1 MTVVC
6 VRAESLVAILALL
19 QFNSAGFSDKE
30 EIIAP
35 VITVWERFSVA
46 KNQQMSKHPYPW
58 SLQPV
63 SCSSYA
69 LNWEPCG
76 QLIKGFN
83 MWSYSVCMSVLGHAR
98 ESFLRMST
106 KKYNSSLCCSLSLA
120 VFHSRLCSLSPS
132 PHHLSVSHHCEGRKP
147 WRASQPDLFNVPTDR
162 PTLWGVRLCV
172 YAHTCERMN
181 QSNKERRREMTLD
194 GDHLWH
200 SIFDMRPGRR
210 RGEAG
215 WGP

>member
-6 VRAESLVAILALL
+6 VRAESLVPILAFL

-46 KNQQMSKHPYPW
+46 KNQQMSKHPW

-147 WRASQPDLFNVPTDR
+147 WRASQPDLFNVQA
-162 PTLWGVRLCV
+162 LWGVRLCV
-172 YAHTCERMN
+172 YVHTCERMN
-181 QSNKERRREMTLD
+181 QSK
-194 GDHLWH
+194 
-200 SIFDMRPGRR
+200 R
-210 RGEAG
+210 RGEEK
-215 WGP
+215 WH